1 MKNLLFVFIGVLL
14 LTASKPAHQTT
25 DNLIIFDIAR
35 AVSEQK
41 IELTVTGNDESPHYY
56 QPILVNLKNLT
67 NEEVVINIKNGQ
79 LFKSTDPE
87 IQDII
92 VTQEEMIVLKGFD
105 HISKPIFGMCVQ
117 QYYSAPG
124 FTQEY
129 RLDKIA
135 TENLA
140 SIANQIQ
147 EQEAFSI
154 AGQNSVWAV
163 TDNNELDAI
172 DSYNPED
179 SNELRA
185 YVANL
190 LNIPDTVIVR
200 NQTTTLDSGPRI
212 IKRTAGGNF
221 KYRFSKTSAV
231 TIGMFNEQNIVVKE
245 LYNNPETPAGEHK
258 LAYEFDT
265 MVFPD
270 DTYYIRLII
279 DGQIKI
285 NFKMKSRRS

>member
-1 MKNLLFVFIGVLL
+1 MKNLLLIFVGILI
-14 LTASKPAHQTT
+14 LTASKPIHQTE
-25 DNLIIFDIAR
+25 DNPLDIAN

-41 IELTVTGNDESPHYY
+41 IELTITGNDESPHYY

-67 NEEVVINIKNGQ
+67 SEELVIKIKNGQ

-105 HISKPIFGMCVQ
+105 HISQPIFGMCVQ
-117 QYYSAPG
+117 QFNSAPG
-124 FTQEY
+124 FAQKY
-129 RLDKIA
+129 KLDKIA
-135 TENLA
+135 TNNLA

-147 EQEAFSI
+147 EKKAFSI

-163 TDNNELDAI
+163 TDNNELGAI
-172 DSYNPED
+172 DSYIPED

-185 YVANL
+185 YVADL

-200 NQTTTLDSGPRI
+200 RHSVVLDTRP
-212 IKRTAGGNF
+212 KRTKRSVEGNF
-221 KYRFSKTSAV
+221 KYSFSQTSAV
-231 TIGMFNEQNIVVKE
+231 TIGMFNDQNIVVKE
-245 LYNNPETPAGEHK
+245 LYNNPKTPAGEHK

-265 MVFPD
+265 MVFQEN
-270 DTYYIRLII
+270 TYYIRLII

-285 NFKMKSRRS
+285 NFKMKPRRS

>member
-1 MKNLLFVFIGVLL
+1 MKNLLLIFVGILI
-14 LTASKPAHQTT
+14 LTASKPIHQTE
-25 DNLIIFDIAR
+25 DNPLDIAN

-41 IELTVTGNDESPHYY
+41 IELTITGNDESPHYY

-67 NEEVVINIKNGQ
+67 SEELVIKIKNGQ

-105 HISKPIFGMCVQ
+105 HISQPIFGMCVQ
-117 QYYSAPG
+117 QFNSAPG
-124 FTQEY
+124 FAQKY
-129 RLDKIA
+129 KLDKIA
-135 TENLA
+135 TNNLA

-147 EQEAFSI
+147 EKKAFSI

-172 DSYNPED
+172 DSYIPED
-179 SNELRA
+179 SSELRA
-185 YVANL
+185 YVADL

-200 NQTTTLDSGPRI
+200 RQSVVLDTRP
-212 IKRTAGGNF
+212 KRTKRSVEGNF
-221 KYRFSKTSAV
+221 KYSFSQTSAV

-265 MVFPD
+265 MVFQEN
-270 DTYYIRLII
+270 TYYIRLII

-285 NFKMKSRRS
+285 NFKMEPRRS

>member
-1 MKNLLFVFIGVLL
+1 MKKLLFVFVGVLL
-14 LTASKPAHQTT
+14 LTASKPIDQTK
-25 DNLIIFDIAR
+25 DISIDIAT
-35 AVSEQK
+35 AVGEQK

-56 QPILVNLKNLT
+56 QPLIVKLKNLT
-67 NEEVVINIKNGQ
+67 SDEVVINIKNGQ

-105 HISKPIFGMCVQ
+105 QISKPIFGMCVQ
-117 QYYSAPG
+117 QFNSAPG
-124 FTQEY
+124 FAQKY
-129 RLDKIA
+129 KLDKIA
-135 TENLA
+135 IDNLA

-147 EQEAFSI
+147 EKKAFSI

-163 TDNNELDAI
+163 TDNNELYAI
-172 DSYNPED
+172 ESYNPED

-185 YVANL
+185 YVADL

-200 NQTTTLDSGPRI
+200 RQSVVLDTGPNRI
-212 IKRTAGGNF
+212 RRTVGGNF
-221 KYRFSKTSAV
+221 KYYFSKTSAV

-245 LYNNPETPAGEHK
+245 LYNNAETPAGEHE

-265 MVFPD
+265 IIFPE

-285 NFKMKSRRS
+285 NFKMKPRRS